1 MIPGIDIGIRI
12 KLKIILFYLSYI
24 ELLACLMYNTKYII
38 NNSKK
43 VKGLIMKRQ
52 YNFINDDICI
62 DFQVT
67 KNIRDAMMEAEQADA
82 DNNYSLY
89 YNACDFI
96 DIAAKECVVNHVLT
110 KQQWD
115 ALITRY
121 CC

>member
-1 MIPGIDIGIRI
+1 
-12 KLKIILFYLSYI
+12 
-24 ELLACLMYNTKYII
+24 MYNTKYII

-43 VKGLIMKRQ
+43 VNYPRPKGSGLPLPQNLVKGLIIMKRQ

-110 KQQWD
+110 KRQWD